1 MARGAKQRYGPGTPL
16 RESVM
21 RRFVIPLLLLCAL
34 IPGIALSTAHAQAPH
49 QAPQGRKFVVYFEEW
64 SAGIDDNARGVIVD
78 AAQHALSV
86 PRVSVQVTGFA
97 DPTGS
102 RRANELLSQ
111 LRAQRVLDFLR
122 DQGIASA
129 RITTAGRGPTAFALT
144 SQESR
149 RVEIFIPVN

>member
-1 MARGAKQRYGPGTPL
+1 
-16 RESVM
+16 M
-21 RRFVIPLLLLCAL
+21 RRFAIPLLLLCTL
-34 IPGIALSTAHAQAPH
+34 IPGVFLSSAQA

-64 SAGIDDNARGVIVD
+64 SASIDDNARGVIVD

-97 DPTGS
+97 DPSGS

-122 DQGIASA
+122 DQGISTA
-129 RITTAGRGPTAFALT
+129 RITSVGRGPTAFALS
-144 SQESR
+144 SQEAR
-149 RVEIFIPVN
+149 RVEIFIPVQ